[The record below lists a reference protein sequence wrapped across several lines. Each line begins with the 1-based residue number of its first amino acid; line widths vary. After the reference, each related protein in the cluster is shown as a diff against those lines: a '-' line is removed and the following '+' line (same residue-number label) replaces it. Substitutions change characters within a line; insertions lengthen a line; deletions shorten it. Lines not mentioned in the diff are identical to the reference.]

1 MVTMNSDKAATKR
14 KPEPNNG
21 GCTGAPGAP
30 SNAEEGVHTQTSI
43 SEESPNCLLYKKVL
57 SGSRPRLY
65 IILAITLQLRLIMTH
80 FVSFGVVAGFFYRD
94 TEYYVS

>member
-30 SNAEEGVHTQTSI
+30 SNAEEGVHTQPSI
-43 SEESPNCLLYKKVL
+43 SEESPNHLLYKKVL
-57 SGSRPRLY
+57 NWKKDDLNRGFLSS
-65 IILAITLQLRLIMTH
+65 ITQFIRFWCGCGFPLR
-80 FVSFGVVAGFFYRD
+80 S
-94 TEYYVS
+94 YVSQID